1 MGIEKELQKN
11 KVKKEI
17 ANEHAISMYKEQL
30 QAITNIADTDWY
42 KEIKSYWERELDSI
56 KTNYP
61 LVTQENLHKLQEK
74 DKIATSFLYFL
85 NNLEDAKQI
94 NKQAKV

>member
-1 MGIEKELQKN
+1 MGIDRELEKN

-17 ANEHAISMYKEQL
+17 ANEHAINMYEKQL
-30 QAITNIADTDWY
+30 KAVINISHTEWY

-61 LVTQENLHKLQEK
+61 VVSQENLHKLQEK
-74 DKIATSFLYFL
+74 DKIATSFLHFL
-85 NNLEDAKQI
+85 NNLENAKQI